1 MVQWLQFM
9 GLQHLTASSAAGGI
23 GAGGPPRRRPRTSSS
38 TRTSRPCSPT
48 SGSRM
53 GSLGCWALEYDRS
66 GQATVKSDSVHRRGG
81 ARAAHLREEGR
92 RHQQAFDQAERGHP
106 VQMAQQTIE
115 QALALCRKGS
125 NHGHQG
131 FCGTTTQWIS
141 PPGISSLKFSRLSLG
156 TIPPKIEGIW
166 IRSFRKVQ
174 IKLYVDFRLGGD
186 PNIIPAVKIPV
197 ASLPI
202 QVCRLS
208 RNLAKSNA
216 IFNFSHLLQ

>member
-115 QALALCRKGS
+115 QALALCRK
-125 NHGHQG
+125 
-131 FCGTTTQWIS
+131 
-141 PPGISSLKFSRLSLG
+141 
-156 TIPPKIEGIW
+156 
-166 IRSFRKVQ
+166 
-174 IKLYVDFRLGGD
+174 
-186 PNIIPAVKIPV
+186 V
-197 ASLPI
+197 ASDYRQQPWSSGILWNHYSMDITAGDILTEVQQTLPWDYSTEN
-202 QVCRLS
+202 R
-208 RNLAKSNA
+208 R
-216 IFNFSHLLQ
+216 HLDS